1 MSEINEEYE
10 NATNQVLKVLEEW
23 GANSRFIWFREMH
36 RITDIDKGLLRNI
49 LNELKKSKEVKDMHG
64 TNNRIFFCLKRY
76 YIKCRDVEFRFKGK
90 EIMLR
95 DGSKTK
101 IIQGSTNATERTRK
115 RLEKQKNKRRAKSFT
130 KTKIKDHTNHKES
143 SDCRREKLDSA
154 RLSLADSATS
164 SVISYN

>member
-1 MSEINEEYE
+1 MN
-10 NATNQVLKVLEEW
+10 LLEEW
-23 GANSRFIWFREMH
+23 GSASKFIWFRELH

-49 LNELKKSKEVKDMHG
+49 LNELKKSKEVKEMHG

-90 EIMLR
+90 QIMLK

-115 RLEKQKNKRRAKSFT
+115 RIEKQKNRRNSKAITKRKRPHKS
-130 KTKIKDHTNHKES
+130 
-143 SDCRREKLDSA
+143 
-154 RLSLADSATS
+154 
-164 SVISYN
+164 

>member
-1 MSEINEEYE
+1 MNEINEEYE
-10 NATNQVLKVLEEW
+10 IATQKVLELLEEW
-23 GANSRFIWFREMH
+23 GSESKFIWFREIH

-49 LNELKKSKEVKDMHG
+49 LNELKKSKEIKDMHG
-64 TNNRIFFCLKRY
+64 TNNRIFFCLKKY

-115 RLEKQKNKRRAKSFT
+115 RLERQKKKRRAKAFT
-130 KTKIKDHTNHKES
+130 KAKNKRPHKS
-143 SDCRREKLDSA
+143 
-154 RLSLADSATS
+154 
-164 SVISYN
+164 

>member
-1 MSEINEEYE
+1 MSEIDEEWE
-10 NATNQVLKVLEEW
+10 EATNKTLDLLEEW
-23 GANSRFIWFREMH
+23 GSDSRFIWFRELH

-49 LNELKKSKEVKDMHG
+49 LNELKKTKEVKEMHG
-64 TNNRIFFCLKRY
+64 TNNRIFFCLKKY

-115 RLEKQKNKRRAKSFT
+115 RLEKQKKKRKAKSAT
-130 KTKIKDHTNHKES
+130 
-143 SDCRREKLDSA
+143 REKAS
-154 RLSLADSATS
+154 RH
-164 SVISYN
+164 